1 MVCCEILSSW
11 VILEDTWGALYTAM
25 GVQMGIP
32 VHSIDLWVE
41 TIV

>member
-1 MVCCEILSSW
+1 MVWCEILSSW
-11 VILEDTWGALYTAM
+11 VILEDTGGALYTTM

-32 VHSIDLWVE
+32 AHSIGLWVE